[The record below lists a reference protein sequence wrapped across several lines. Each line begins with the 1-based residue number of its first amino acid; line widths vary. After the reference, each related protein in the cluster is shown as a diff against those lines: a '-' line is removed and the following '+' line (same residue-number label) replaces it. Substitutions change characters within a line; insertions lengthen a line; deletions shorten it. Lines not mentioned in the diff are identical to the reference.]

1 MVFQDSKGRVNK
13 MKHFTL
19 YEKYKI
25 PTYDNPKQIQS
36 AEIDF
41 DYTKCNQCG
50 LCIVACAWGSILTD
64 SCNRADILTGKFKGK
79 TGLPWVKRTAND
91 QVKIC
96 MGCLTCMAA
105 CPTGAIS
112 IKKSFRPGYRLT
124 KICQA
129 PEMKYP
135 KRY

>member
-1 MVFQDSKGRVNK
+1 
-13 MKHFTL
+13 MKYFTL

-25 PTYDNPKQIQS
+25 PTYDNSDQIQS

-50 LCIVACAWGSILTD
+50 LCMTACAWGAFVTYL
-64 SCNRADILTGKFKGK
+64 CNRADIITGKFKGK
-79 TGLPWVKRTAND
+79 TGLPRVKKTAND
-91 QVKIC
+91 KVKIC

-105 CPTGAIS
+105 CPNGVIS

-124 KICQA
+124 KICQN
-129 PEMKYP
+129 PEMTYP

>member
-1 MVFQDSKGRVNK
+1 
-13 MKHFTL
+13 MKYFTL

-25 PTYDNPKQIQS
+25 PTYDNSDQIQS

-50 LCIVACAWGSILTD
+50 LCMTACAWGAIVTD
-64 SCNRADILTGKFKGK
+64 LCNRADIITGKFKGK
-79 TGLPWVKRTAND
+79 TGLPRVKKTAND
-91 QVKIC
+91 KVKIC

-105 CPTGAIS
+105 CPNGVIS

-129 PEMKYP
+129 PEMTYP
-135 KRY
+135 KHY